1 MSRVF
6 TAEYD
11 AKENVFRL
19 DEPPEGVADRA
30 KVQLAV
36 VVTERASD
44 NEERPW
50 MKFRGSLPKE
60 DGDEMAA
67 LIEEMFPVE
76 K

>member
-1 MSRVF
+1 MSKVI

-19 DEPPEGVADRA
+19 DEPPEGVADHE

-36 VVTERASD
+36 VPADS
-44 NEERPW
+44 PAPSILA
-50 MKFRGSLPKE
+50 FRGIFSGENGE
-60 DGDEMAA
+60 DFAA
-67 LIEEMFPVE
+67 KIEEMFPIE